1 MFADDTK
8 YLKRIKEPADSF
20 AMQLDLNNLSD
31 WSKAFNLLF
40 NQNKFVHLHFWS
52 DTTSPDTDVEDYYID
67 GTKIAFHNSTK
78 DLGLILSNNLD
89 WTDHYHNI
97 TAKAYKVL
105 GLLQC
110 SFKTD
115 STDAKRKLY
124 ISLVKSHLLYCSQIW
139 RPHKIK
145 DILLLEHVQ
154 RRATKY
160 ILNDYTSSYKSR
172 LTKLNLLPL
181 MYIFELNDLI
191 FLSNPTNP
199 LQIISISMTL
209 FFVVLYQLDQVQ
221 VSNSSIMLLQTI

>member
-1 MFADDTK
+1 M
-8 YLKRIKEPADSF
+8 
-20 AMQLDLNNLSD
+20 
-31 WSKAFNLLF
+31 
-40 NQNKFVHLHFWS
+40 HLHFWS
-52 DTTSPDTDVEDYYID
+52 DSTSPDTDTGVQDYFID

-105 GLLQC
+105 GLLRC

-124 ISLVKSHLLYCSQIW
+124 
-139 RPHKIK
+139 K
-145 DILLLEHVQ
+145 DILLLERVQ
-154 RRATKY
+154 RRATKCT
-160 ILNDYTSSYKSR
+160 LNDYTSSYKSR
-172 LTKLNLLPL
+172 LTKLNLLLL

-199 LQIISISMTL
+199 FQIISISMTL
-209 FFVVLYQLDQVQ
+209 FFVVL
-221 VSNSSIMLLQTI
+221 

>member
-1 MFADDTK
+1 MF
-8 YLKRIKEPADSF
+8 KRIKEPADSF
-20 AMQLDLNNLSD
+20 AMQLDLNNCLTGVKLSTCCLI
-31 WSKAFNLLF
+31 KTNLCIYIFGVILR
-40 NQNKFVHLHFWS
+40 
-52 DTTSPDTDVEDYYID
+52 TSPDTDTGVQDYYID

-105 GLLQC
+105 GLLRH

-139 RPHKIK
+139 QPHKIK
-145 DILLLEHVQ
+145 DILLFERVQ

-160 ILNDYTSSYKSR
+160 ILNDSTSS
-172 LTKLNLLPL
+172 
-181 MYIFELNDLI
+181 
-191 FLSNPTNP
+191 
-199 LQIISISMTL
+199 
-209 FFVVLYQLDQVQ
+209 
-221 VSNSSIMLLQTI
+221 